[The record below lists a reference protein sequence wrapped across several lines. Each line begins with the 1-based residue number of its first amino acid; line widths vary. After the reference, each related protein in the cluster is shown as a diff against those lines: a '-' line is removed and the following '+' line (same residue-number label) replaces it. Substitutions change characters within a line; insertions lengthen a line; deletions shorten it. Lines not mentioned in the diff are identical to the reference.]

1 MQYVWAKILANECE
15 EEQKNSFKLLRII
28 FDLTNKDVKLIMNF
42 IKECNYVSNPYE
54 LIGIVCENIGHL
66 DSINIKYK
74 DILKLEELEI
84 IEKDTISLPNTK
96 NREKY

>member
-1 MQYVWAKILANECE
+1 MINIA
-15 EEQKNSFKLLRII
+15 I
-28 FDLTNKDVKLIMNF
+28 FGFGVVGGGTAEVLTQNARLIS
-42 IKECNYVSNPYE
+42 ERV
-54 LIGIVCENIGHL
+54 G